1 MSKLFAV
8 LLFVAMVF
16 AIASANPAPQLTGY
30 GVGLGSYGYNYPT
43 LGGGLIYATSAA
55 GATSSSSSAV
65 PGPSSSTAQSSTAT
79 HTSTSYTAPRIT
91 FEVYE
96 ENKAHNN
103 HNTSSNQL
111 SASSKPHS
119 NVQQTQRSRSDDAL
133 CHMNANTGRD
143 RRDNRPKGKN
153 NRTPDGR
160 VICDLCY
167 VFGHVKKY
175 CPQQRSNTPS
185 QPNQTPRFFN
195 NRGRNN
201 FSSQQQ
207 RGRSTNNSREY
218 VDEVVNQLLQFFTPP
233 AQNANASNA
242 PAIPQPA
249 LANNSQPNQAF
260 RNNSYFQQPNRANNL
275 HSLLQNFFESG
286 NGQFENFAELQNQ
299 DPKIRPI
306 VESLNVES
314 EALSPSFRAAS
325 ISSRNSSPLHFAASE
340 DVILDTSCP
349 SRKPSPSI
357 PIPTVPIPQNV
368 ASSSSS
374 VSELPTPFAI
384 PGPSTVSIPSQL
396 FREQEDLEEEFHSAP
411 SSQGEDPPPSPPR
424 VITPP
429 ITLSPTVPV
438 PEPIVFQRPKTPE
451 PVISPN
457 PIVSESDTES
467 DSSTSSLRRSARSR
481 NPAKRFGFDEY
492 VEQGSSR
499 AGRARKAEQSRIFL
513 LKMDEKSI
521 AVVFN
526 VVPSDK
532 PDSNVDKSF
541 PEQAME
547 VVQSI
552 LDPKMLSVANGDIPF
567 GISPLKRPEGYVPKL
582 KVNTAKR
589 RSKSDQPFYA
599 RVNCYLCKSFGHR
612 ERHCPVRPVPPPP
625 SATPVPLMSLDFDE
639 NAQLSSKSTSGV

>member
-1 MSKLFAV
+1 MGVEPYSFLTSLKVLSISKRQQIIFMRSWFIVIISSTTSTQKTDFIKTTIGGDDSFNLYRSSTINFQHLLLQLLLLV
-8 LLFVAMVF
+8 RPPPPLLFQD
-16 AIASANPAPQLTGY
+16 PQAQLLNRQRRHTQPLLTPLHG
-30 GVGLGSYGYNYPT
+30 
-43 LGGGLIYATSAA
+43 
-55 GATSSSSSAV
+55 
-65 PGPSSSTAQSSTAT
+65 
-79 HTSTSYTAPRIT
+79 
-91 FEVYE
+91 
-96 ENKAHNN
+96 
-103 HNTSSNQL
+103 QL
-111 SASSKPHS
+111 SFKSHS
-119 NVQQTQRSRSDDAL
+119 NVQQPQRSRSDDAL
-133 CHMNANTGRD
+133 CHMNANMGRG

-167 VFGHVKKY
+167 TIGHVKKY

-207 RGRSTNNSREY
+207 RGRNTDNSREY

-242 PAIPQPA
+242 PAIPQPVN
-249 LANNSQPNQAF
+249 ANNSQPNPAF
-260 RNNSYFQQPNRANNL
+260 RNNSNFQQPNRANNL

-299 DPKIRPI
+299 DPNIRPI
-306 VESLNVES
+306 VESLRMLELQPDQITELPFPYKKLKDYTLDCDVLYKYSHDENALSDSDVDVES

-325 ISSRNSSPLHFAASE
+325 ISSRNSSPLHFVASE

-384 PGPSTVSIPSQL
+384 PGPSTASIPSQL
-396 FREQEDLEEEFHSAP
+396 FNEQEDLEEEFHSAP

-499 AGRARKAEQSRIFL
+499 AGRARSKKSAKKSENVKFICINDDDPNLIIF
-513 LKMDEKSI
+513 
-521 AVVFN
+521 
-526 VVPSDK
+526 SD
-532 PDSNVDKSF
+532 
-541 PEQAME
+541 
-547 VVQSI
+547 
-552 LDPKMLSVANGDIPF
+552 
-567 GISPLKRPEGYVPKL
+567 
-582 KVNTAKR
+582 
-589 RSKSDQPFYA
+589 
-599 RVNCYLCKSFGHR
+599 
-612 ERHCPVRPVPPPP
+612 
-625 SATPVPLMSLDFDE
+625 
-639 NAQLSSKSTSGV
+639 